1 MVKAIPATPI
11 GVIESYFDVKL
22 DKGGLKDL
30 NKITDEGWFD
40 FGKQYLETMQQQFVP
55 QFLDTPDDDD
65 SVRLFFEPQLRDYW
79 GRALDVK
86 KQATPLLGPRPN
98 PEGEVSPQ
106 AVSKMLAPLKKHLLL
121 ADSVL
126 IRDNFY
132 VCFDIMAESVKRA
145 GWQDNIVDARIVKD
159 TIPRIKAWL
168 PVLAE
173 LRDLIEAK
181 ALVFMPYYVTPSFP
195 YSSDAPQLRDELR
208 RLRMRA
214 AARPKPVVPPTFRF
228 EDLLKEP
235 DPEALRK
242 VAAAVDPAEFWIP
255 DDDVIGAWL
264 NAKLLGVDPVFP
276 NKSTFSLASSL
287 YFEGEEGPTDI
298 TSDLVSINIL
308 PFGDDK
314 EIGIKDLVKMRKNE
328 DVFVTMRQTV
338 TECKRY
344 LENEHLED
352 ASPQAVTQL
361 TKAFLDEKLK
371 TFEGPKILKF
381 AADHQAVGIGLGL
394 AMGVALL
401 HAPPLIPL
409 IAGPFFSPDLALRAS
424 RRFGR
429 KTRGIA
435 NLQAL
440 L

>member
-1 MVKAIPATPI
+1 
-11 GVIESYFDVKL
+11 
-22 DKGGLKDL
+22 
-30 NKITDEGWFD
+30 
-40 FGKQYLETMQQQFVP
+40 
-55 QFLDTPDDDD
+55 
-65 SVRLFFEPQLRDYW
+65 
-79 GRALDVK
+79 
-86 KQATPLLGPRPN
+86 
-98 PEGEVSPQ
+98 
-106 AVSKMLAPLKKHLLL
+106 MLAPLKKHLLL

-132 VCFDIMAESVKRA
+132 VCFDIMAESVQA
-145 GWQDNIVDARIVKD
+145 GWQDDIVDARIVKD

-173 LRDLIEAK
+173 LRDLIKAK

-195 YSSDAPQLRDELR
+195 YASTAPQLRDQLR
-208 RLRMRA
+208 RLQMRA
-214 AARPKPVVPPTFRF
+214 AAQPKPVIPSTFRF

-235 DPEALRK
+235 DPEELRK
-242 VAAAVDPAEFWIP
+242 AAEAVDPAEFWIP

-264 NAKLLGVDPVFP
+264 NAKLLGLDPVFP
-276 NKSTFSLASSL
+276 NKSTFGLASSL
-287 YFEGEEGPTDI
+287 YFEGEGGPTDI
-298 TSDLVSINIL
+298 TSDMVSINIL
-308 PFGDDK
+308 KFGDDK

-352 ASPQAVTQL
+352 ASAQAVTEL
-361 TKAFLDEKLK
+361 TKAFLNEKLK
-371 TFEGPKILKF
+371 TFDPKILKF
-381 AADHQAVGIGLGL
+381 AADHKVVGIGLGL

-401 HAPPLIPL
+401 HVPPLIPL
-409 IAGPFFSPDLALRAS
+409 IAGPVLSPDLGLRAS